1 MRSCRASPRGIARSR
16 VKPASLRPF
25 ISIGARVA
33 GSNGER
39 TARILFP
46 RFVSTPRPMNR
57 EFLVLHRRFKSESS
71 CRIYRE
77 TIASLTGAMMLFL
90 PRESSVPSVPLLF
103 SFFFLVSSNVFFVF
117 TSARLVKPHQPVFTP
132 RYRETFNLGSILFDP
147 RGSSRAVYREK
158 RIVKIRGRMP

>member
-1 MRSCRASPRGIARSR
+1 MRSCRTSPRGIARSR

-39 TARILFP
+39 TARIHSP

-57 EFLVLHRRFKSESS
+57 EFLVLHRRFESESS

-77 TIASLTGAMMLFL
+77 TNASLTGPMMLFL
-90 PRESSVPSVPLLF
+90 PREASVPSVPLLF
-103 SFFFLVSSNVFFVF
+103 SFFQFPRMFFSSLRAPGSLSHTSQSLRLGTAKLLILVLYCSTLVDRA
-117 TSARLVKPHQPVFTP
+117 ARYVG
-132 RYRETFNLGSILFDP
+132 RESLRFAAGCRD
-147 RGSSRAVYREK
+147 
-158 RIVKIRGRMP
+158 